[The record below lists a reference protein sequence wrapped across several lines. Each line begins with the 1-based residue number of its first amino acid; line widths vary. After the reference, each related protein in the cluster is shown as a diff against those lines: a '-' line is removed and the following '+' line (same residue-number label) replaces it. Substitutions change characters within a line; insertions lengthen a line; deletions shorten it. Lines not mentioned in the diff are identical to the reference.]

1 MVLALFA
8 TIWQLTRRSGETW
21 IITYEIENR
30 EYNFPVSSVQTEEWC
45 ERESG
50 EKEKKKAI
58 SFCSLLLRRPHY
70 LNACYLMEQARS
82 SSFSTTPKI

>member
-21 IITYEIENR
+21 VIIYEIENR
-30 EYNFPVSSVQTEEWC
+30 ENNFPVSSVQTEEWC
-45 ERESG
+45 EMETR

-58 SFCSLLLRRPHY
+58 H
-70 LNACYLMEQARS
+70 
-82 SSFSTTPKI
+82 FSGAVPTI

>member
-21 IITYEIENR
+21 IIIYEIENR

-50 EKEKKKAI
+50 EKEKKK
-58 SFCSLLLRRPHY
+58 SHFFLFTSLAPSPLSERLLPHG
-70 LNACYLMEQARS
+70 
-82 SSFSTTPKI
+82 TG